1 MANDLSFVE
10 KLVDDEGVKV
20 NVTANLAPEIYA
32 KLFLTIASSVIVSM
46 LAATLIKNVIT
57 KK

>member
-1 MANDLSFVE
+1 MANELSFVD
-10 KLVDDEGVKV
+10 KLVSDDGVKFT
-20 NVTANLAPEIYA
+20 VTANLAPEIYA

-46 LAATLIKNVIT
+46 LAATLIKNAIG

>member
-1 MANDLSFVE
+1 MANELSFVD
-10 KLVDDEGVKV
+10 KLVSDDGLKFT
-20 NVTANLAPEIYA
+20 VTANLAPEIYA

-46 LAATLIKNVIT
+46 LAATLIQNAIG